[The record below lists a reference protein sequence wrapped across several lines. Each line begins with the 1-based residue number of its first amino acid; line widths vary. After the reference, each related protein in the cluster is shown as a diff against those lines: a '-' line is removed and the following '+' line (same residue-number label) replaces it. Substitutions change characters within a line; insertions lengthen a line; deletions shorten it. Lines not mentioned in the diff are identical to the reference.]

1 MPFRVR
7 SKNPLVRFISAYAS
21 AMAWL
26 IVMAATL
33 SILLPFFGTLDTQ
46 AFLAGTKP
54 NSDFQITDLELAFTL
69 VIMFGVNFLFN
80 FLFIRLT
87 RYANRRLQKNIEWEN
102 NPMG

>member
-33 SILLPFFGTLDTQ
+33 SISLPFFGTLDTQ

-69 VIMFGVNFLFN
+69 VIMFGVNFLF
-80 FLFIRLT
+80 IRLT
-87 RYANRRLQKNIEWEN
+87 RYANRRLKKNIEWEN
-102 NPMG
+102 YPIG

>member
-1 MPFRVR
+1 MPFRIR
-7 SKNPLVRFISAYAS
+7 SKNPLVRVISAVAS
-21 AMAWL
+21 AMAWM

-33 SILLPFFGTLDTQ
+33 SIALPFFGTFDTQ

-54 NSDFQITDLELAFTL
+54 NSGFQITDLEFVLTLA
-69 VIMFGVNFLFN
+69 IMFGVNFLFN

-87 RYANRRLQKNIEWEN
+87 KYANRRPKKNIEWEN

>member
-33 SILLPFFGTLDTQ
+33 SILFPFFWTLDTQ

-54 NSDFQITDLELAFTL
+54 NSDFQITDFELALTYA
-69 VIMFGVNFLFN
+69 IMFGVNFLFN
-80 FLFIRLT
+80 FLSIRLT

>member
-21 AMAWL
+21 AIAWL

-33 SILLPFFGTLDTQ
+33 SILFPFFWTLDTQ
-46 AFLAGTKP
+46 AFLAWTKP
-54 NSDFQITDLELAFTL
+54 NSDFQITDFELALTYA
-69 VIMFGVNFLFN
+69 IMFGVNLLFN

>member
-1 MPFRVR
+1 MPFSVR

-26 IVMAATL
+26 IIMAATL
-33 SILLPFFGTLDTQ
+33 SILLPFSGTLDTQ
-46 AFLAGTKP
+46 EILAGIKP
-54 NSDFQITDLELAFTL
+54 NSDFQITDLGLAFAL

-80 FLFIRLT
+80 FLFIRFT
-87 RYANRRLQKNIEWEN
+87 RYANRRLKKNIEWEN